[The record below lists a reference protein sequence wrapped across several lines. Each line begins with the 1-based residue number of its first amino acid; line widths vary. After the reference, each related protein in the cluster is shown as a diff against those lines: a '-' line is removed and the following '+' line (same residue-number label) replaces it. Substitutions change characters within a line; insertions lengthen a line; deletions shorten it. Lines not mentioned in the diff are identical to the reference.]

1 VSDLLLQARRDRAQA
16 RARDVGVD
24 ALLVSPGADLRY
36 LTGYDAIPLERLT
49 CLVLPAVGEPTLVV
63 PALERPAAEA
73 GPAADLPIVAWG
85 ETDDPVALVVD
96 QLGGVPARVAVDD
109 QMWAEKALRFV
120 AALPGCEVV
129 AGGVVLA
136 PLRARKDPAEVEALA
151 DAAAAIDEV
160 HARMGEWLRAGRT
173 ERDVALDIERGILD
187 SGHERVDFVIVASG
201 PNAASP
207 HHAVSDRVVHA
218 GETVVVDIGGMMHTG
233 YRSDSTRT
241 YALGRPSAQAAEEY
255 AVLHDAQQA
264 AVAAVRPGLPAEQ
277 VDEVARAVIRA
288 AGLGDL
294 FVHRTGHGIGVD
306 THEHP
311 YIVAGNEQPLEP
323 GMVFSVEP
331 GIYRPQAHGARI
343 EDIVAVTE
351 HGVRPLNQ
359 RPHDLVEL

>member
-1 VSDLLLQARRDRAQA
+1 VSDPQLQARRDRAQA
-16 RARDVGVD
+16 RARDLGVD

-49 CLVLPAVGEPTLVV
+49 ALVLPAVGEPTLVV
-63 PALERPAAEA
+63 PALERPAAEQS
-73 GPAADLPIVAWG
+73 PAADLPIVAWG
-85 ETDDPVALVVD
+85 ETDDPVALVVER
-96 QLGGVPARVAVDD
+96 LGGVPERVAVDD
-109 QMWAEKALRFV
+109 QMWAEKALRFA
-120 AALPGCEVV
+120 AALPGCDLV
-129 AGGVVLA
+129 AGGAVLA

-160 HARMGEWLRAGRT
+160 HARMGEWLRPGRT
-173 ERDVALDIERGILD
+173 ERDVALDIERGILA

-207 HHAVSDRVVHA
+207 HHAVADRVLQT
-218 GETVVVDIGGMMHTG
+218 GDTVVVDIGGLMHTG

-255 AVLHDAQQA
+255 AVLRRAQHA
-264 AVAAVRPGLPAEQ
+264 AVAAVRPGIPAEQ
-277 VDEVARAVIRA
+277 VDAVARNLISD